1 MQYPNTDGAIL
12 FLSLKRLDTSQVPE
26 VPTELAGYVIPRNLG
41 ISPNFGL
48 YAPEWVDE
56 SKTGQQPKLI
66 SPAWISTRRIS
77 DRAHL
82 LEQCRL

>member
-1 MQYPNTDGAIL
+1 MMQYLNIVGGT
-12 FLSLKRLDTSQVPE
+12 LSWCLKQLDTSHVPE

-56 SKTGQQPKLI
+56 LKDWSAIKNVI
-66 SPAWISTRRIS
+66 
-77 DRAHL
+77 D
-82 LEQCRL
+82 